1 MNHHLPQQLYV
12 YFGLICPQDLNK
24 AKHSVFEPTF
34 LSVSFFFF
42 WFLKQVRCLFFSKGE
57 LQFLNTH

>member
-34 LSVSFFFF
+34 LSVSFF
-42 WFLKQVRCLFFSKGE
+42 CLFVFETSQMFI
-57 LQFLNTH
+57 LF